1 MAETEGNEKPTYT
14 NKLLALKDE
23 ILTDKAA
30 GVPLKK
36 GKGGNPAWVK
46 GMKAPFNSREAKVQR
61 EEKLKQ
67 TGKNFPGLA
76 RVYMSDKGF
85 KRAEAIA
92 EDKKH
97 PRQLDAIKFLA
108 AYGYGQPAA
117 SLTISDGPAEL
128 KKSTQEQLEN
138 VLRFTKRD
146 ETEEGLPAP
155 TEVS

>member
-1 MAETEGNEKPTYT
+1 MSEPETKQNG
-14 NKLLALKDE
+14 AVDE
-23 ILTDKAA
+23 LDFNVATPPKKA
-30 GVPLKK
+30 KT
-36 GKGGNPAWVK
+36 GNPNWKK
-46 GMKAPFNSREAKVQR
+46 GMKTPYNSIDYRKKK
-61 EEKLKQ
+61 EKELEDKK
-67 TGKNFPGLA
+67 KNFPALA
-76 RVYMSDKGF
+76 RFYMSDKGF

-146 ETEEGLPAP
+146 GNEG
-155 TEVS
+155 EVQATPEVPENA